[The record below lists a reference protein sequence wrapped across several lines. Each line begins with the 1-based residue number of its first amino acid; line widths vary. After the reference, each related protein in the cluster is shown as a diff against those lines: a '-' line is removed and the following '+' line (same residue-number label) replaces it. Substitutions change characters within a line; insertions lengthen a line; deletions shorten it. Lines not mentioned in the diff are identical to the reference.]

1 MQRSTEETLVGFS
14 RTPQSKTLQAFSQ
27 ARGAMLLISAGPDGI
42 YFSSW
47 DGPGSQD
54 EPQNNW
60 GDIDENQAGLQ
71 PLTEAA
77 LREYDDILR
86 FIGS

>member
-1 MQRSTEETLVGFS
+1 
-14 RTPQSKTLQAFSQ
+14 
-27 ARGAMLLISAGPDGI
+27 MLLISSGPDGI

-47 DGPGSQD
+47 DGPGS
-54 EPQNNW
+54 ESNPVNNW
-60 GDIDENQAGLQ
+60 EDINANQAGNQ

-77 LREYDDILR
+77 LGEYDDILR